1 MSASRGPPRCSKAVH
16 LGDGSRAQRLATR
29 VLNAPEHLRLA
40 PGIKDSEGY
49 EPRCCFQGSLC
60 FKAGSCLPRRDGP
73 SRQQFFAVG
82 RHRADAHHNVTR
94 PGRQTGAA
102 HRKGPWGA
110 SEPIVECTG
119 AHGWRHE
126 AATPQSS
133 MALERWLWPV
143 TEDQH
148 WQSAE
153 CCLSLAY
160 AKAEPGEALSLQT
173 PATQVAFTW
182 IQAAGSAPLADR
194 TQLAAYTIDSDGYV
208 GKRLKAWATV
218 EPGTVPRLE
227 S

>member
-1 MSASRGPPRCSKAVH
+1 MRATNRAAAFRGASALRRVAAFRDATGPRDNSSLH
-16 LGDGSRAQRLATR
+16 LGA
-29 VLNAPEHLRLA
+29 
-40 PGIKDSEGY
+40 I
-49 EPRCCFQGSLC
+49 EPMPTT
-60 FKAGSCLPRRDGP
+60 K
-73 SRQQFFAVG
+73 
-82 RHRADAHHNVTR
+82 RHTTGVTR

-110 SEPIVECTG
+110 SETIVECTG

-133 MALERWLWPV
+133 MTLERWLWPV

-153 CCLSLAY
+153 CCLSFAY

-208 GKRLKAWATV
+208 GKRLKA
-218 EPGTVPRLE
+218 
-227 S
+227 